1 MPPLEQRRRLLRASR
16 LATKATRLTPRPPLL
31 LWTATPTPGKAQL
44 AFSDSALISLRSRSR
59 NVYLSPALVWLEEE
73 GLAAAEREAK
83 PWRSPTYI
91 NYSWEEMEVEKM
103 DEEELERRALLKWKM
118 MGSEEKAVW
127 RKRAEEKANK
137 KI

>member
-1 MPPLEQRRRLLRASR
+1 M
-16 LATKATRLTPRPPLL
+16 
-31 LWTATPTPGKAQL
+31 
-44 AFSDSALISLRSRSR
+44 RSRSR
-59 NVYLSPALVWLEEE
+59 KVYLSPALVWLEEE

-83 PWRSPTYI
+83 PFKPWRP
-91 NYSWEEMEVEKM
+91 WEDNIEEGEKM

>member
-1 MPPLEQRRRLLRASR
+1 M
-16 LATKATRLTPRPPLL
+16 
-31 LWTATPTPGKAQL
+31 
-44 AFSDSALISLRSRSR
+44 RSRSGK
-59 NVYLSPALVWLEEE
+59 VYLSPALVWLEEE

-83 PWRSPTYI
+83 LSNWKPWRP
-91 NYSWEEMEVEKM
+91 WEDNLEKVEEKM
-103 DEEELERRALLKWKM
+103 DEEELRRRALLKWKM